1 MFDCVLLWLLLVVL
15 QCVADT
21 RSQCLR
27 VVLIHTED
35 SIELLL

>member
-1 MFDCVLLWLLLVVL
+1 MFHCVVLWLLLIVL

-21 RSQCLR
+21 RLQYLR
-27 VVLIHTED
+27 VALIHTED